1 MILQALSEYYEYL
14 AAEHPDRVARPGWC
28 SRQVAFMLE
37 LSPEGK
43 LVGIIPSD
51 EKRGWTKAV
60 PEQVKRTVGIAAN
73 LLCDNATYLLGIDAK
88 GKPERARQCFEA
100 ARERHVAFLSGVDSP
115 AARAVCGFFEAW
127 NPAAAPGDP
136 FVAAA
141 GEALLAGGNLV
152 FRVNGREALED
163 PAIAEAWDRAYL
175 QPSDDAVVMTCLVS
189 GEKAPIARLHPA
201 IKGVAGA
208 QSMGASLVGFNA
220 RAFES
225 YGHDEE
231 QGLNAPVGER
241 ATFAYAT
248 ALNYLL
254 ADPGHH
260 VRLGDTTVVYWAD
273 RNDDA
278 CAEIAYDFFGGPPR
292 GAAEAGGASGAADA
306 IDRSEKLIDDVMT
319 KLSAGLPLEGVDPE
333 TNFFVLGLAPNAA
346 RLSVRFFQ
354 RARFE
359 DVLANLKRHYERLAI
374 ARAPYEKKYLSPYRL
389 LAETENPNA
398 KQKAATSVLGGA
410 LMRSILGDLPYPEA
424 LYENA
429 ILRVRATQD
438 NDERRTRKVTRGRA
452 AIVKAYLLKNKGR
465 SEEEVTVALNEGRVD
480 APYVLGRLFSVLE
493 SIQEAASPGVNATIK
508 NKYYDSASA
517 IPSVVFPLVVKLS
530 DRHLEKLGRDN
541 RGLAVHYEKMRG
553 ELLGK
558 INAFPKRLTLEEQ
571 GDFILGYHHQTQ
583 KRYEK
588 KDQDANPNQE
598 D

>member
-43 LVGIIPSD
+43 LVGIIPTLD
-51 EKRGWTKAV
+51 RVLGWTKAV

-359 DVLANLKRHYERLAI
+359 DVLANLKRHYERLASPARLTRRSTFPLSPARRNGKPEREAKGGDLGARRRAHALHSGRPAVSGSAVRERHP
-374 ARAPYEKKYLSPYRL
+374 ARAG
-389 LAETENPNA
+389 NA
-398 KQKAATSVLGGA
+398 GQ
-410 LMRSILGDLPYPEA
+410 R
-424 LYENA
+424 
-429 ILRVRATQD
+429 
-438 NDERRTRKVTRGRA
+438 RA
-452 AIVKAYLLKNKGR
+452 AHPQGHAR
-465 SEEEVTVALNEGRVD
+465 AC
-480 APYVLGRLFSVLE
+480 
-493 SIQEAASPGVNATIK
+493 
-508 NKYYDSASA
+508 
-517 IPSVVFPLVVKLS
+517 
-530 DRHLEKLGRDN
+530 RHR
-541 RGLAVHYEKMRG
+541 
-553 ELLGK
+553 
-558 INAFPKRLTLEEQ
+558 
-571 GDFILGYHHQTQ
+571 
-583 KRYEK
+583 
-588 KDQDANPNQE
+588 
-598 D
+598 